1 MESVSVIAD
10 LTIAECDDLL
20 KTANIRTVPR
30 NTIVINEG
38 DDSNSVFFILSGR
51 VKVYLADENGR
62 EVDIGFL
69 VAGDYFGEMAL
80 EPGYRSAS
88 VITMDTCKLATVR
101 IEDFRLF
108 LRDHPDFAFQLITRL
123 IRRARTVNKSLKNL
137 ALLDVYGRLSQ
148 LLHELAKPEDDH
160 WVIDEPLSQQQIA
173 CRIGCSREMVSRI
186 FKDLV
191 AGNYLS
197 VYRGRIEI
205 RRRLPRSW

>member
-1 MESVSVIAD
+1 MESETVIAD
-10 LTIAECDDLL
+10 LTSSERADLL
-20 KTANIRTVPR
+20 KTANVRSFPR
-30 NTIVINEG
+30 NTIVISEG
-38 DDSNSVFFILSGR
+38 DDTDAVYFILGGR
-51 VKVYLADENGR
+51 VKVYLSDENGR

-69 VAGDYFGEMAL
+69 GSGEYFGEMAL

-88 VITMDTCKLATVR
+88 VITMEPCKLAVVR
-101 IEDFRLF
+101 MEDFRLF
-108 LRDHPDFAFQLITRL
+108 LRNHPDFAYQLITRL
-123 IRRARTVNKSLKNL
+123 IRRARTVTKSLKNL

-148 LLHELAKPEDDH
+148 LLHELAKPEGES
-160 WVIDEPLSQQQIA
+160 WVIDEPMSQHQIA

-205 RRRLPRSW
+205 KRRLPRSW